1 MEKAT
6 QPEAV
11 SSVLKVF
18 SILQALGEQKEIGVS
33 ELSQRL
39 MMSKATTYRFL
50 QTMKTLGYISQQ
62 GESDKYSLTIKLF
75 ELGSKSLEYV
85 DLIAL
90 ADKEMRL
97 ISEQTNEALHLG
109 ALDENAIIY
118 IHKID
123 SGYNLRMQ
131 SKIGRRNPIYSTA
144 IGKVLLA
151 EREEGFIREILSDIN
166 FIKHTDRTLEN
177 TEQLLS
183 ELRIVRKQSYAEDNE
198 EQEPGLRC
206 IAAPIYDRF
215 GIVIAG
221 LSISFPTVRFDEK
234 RISYYVGLLHH
245 AGKNISEQLGYR
257 HYPVKSAEPSA

>member
-18 SILQALGEQKEIGVS
+18 SILQALGEQKEVGVS

-62 GESDKYSLTIKLF
+62 GEADKYSLTIKLF

-85 DLIAL
+85 DLISL

-109 ALDENAIIY
+109 SLDESAIIY

-151 EREEGFIREILSDIN
+151 EREEVFIREILSDVN
-166 FIKHTDRTLEN
+166 FIKHTDKTLES

-183 ELRIVRKQSYAEDNE
+183 ELRLVQKQGYAEDNE

-221 LSISFPTVRFDEK
+221 LSISLPTVRFDEK
-234 RISYYVGLLHH
+234 RLSYYVGLLRH
-245 AGKNISEQLGYR
+245 AGKNISEHLGY
-257 HYPVKSAEPSA
+257 HNYSA

>member
-1 MEKAT
+1 MEKPT
-6 QPEAV
+6 QPESV

-50 QTMKTLGYISQQ
+50 QTMKTLGYITQ
-62 GESDKYSLTIKLF
+62 EEEADKYSLTLKLF
-75 ELGSKSLEYV
+75 ELGAKSLEYV
-85 DLIAL
+85 DLITL
-90 ADKEMRL
+90 ADKEMRN

-123 SGYNLRMQ
+123 SNYNLRMQ
-131 SKIGRRNPIYSTA
+131 SRIGRRNPLYSTA

-151 EREEGFIREILSDIN
+151 QRENDFIHQILSDVE
-166 FIKHTDRTLEN
+166 FIKHTDKTLEN
-177 TEQLLS
+177 EEQLLA
-183 ELRIVRKQSYAEDNE
+183 ELALVREQHFAEDNE

-215 GIVIAG
+215 GCVIAG
-221 LSISFPTVRFDEK
+221 LSISFPTIRFDEK
-234 RISYYVGLLHH
+234 RMSYYVGLLHK
-245 AGKNISEQLGYR
+245 AGKNISEQLGYNN
-257 HYPVKSAEPSA
+257 YLLK

>member
-1 MEKAT
+1 MVKPT
-6 QPEAV
+6 QPESV

-18 SILQALGEQKEIGVS
+18 SILNALGEQKSIGVS

-50 QTMKTLGYISQQ
+50 QTMKTLGYISQ
-62 GESDKYSLTIKLF
+62 ENEDDKYSLTLKLF

-85 DLIAL
+85 DLISL
-90 ADKEMRL
+90 ADKEMLL

-109 ALDENAIIY
+109 ALDDKAIIY

-123 SGYNLRMQ
+123 SNYNLRMQ
-131 SKIGRRNPIYSTA
+131 SKIGRRNPLYSTA

-151 EREEGFIREILSDIN
+151 AKEESFVRETLSEVE
-166 FIKHTDRTLEN
+166 FIKHTDKTLEN
-177 TEQLLS
+177 TDQLLV
-183 ELRIVRKQSYAEDNE
+183 ELETVKAQHYAEDNQ

-215 GIVIAG
+215 GNVIAG
-221 LSISFPTVRFDEK
+221 LSISFPTIRFDIERMPYYVDLLHQAGE
-234 RISYYVGLLHH
+234 RIS
-245 AGKNISEQLGYR
+245 SQLGYKN
-257 HYPVKSAEPSA
+257 YPAQQYTK

>member
-1 MEKAT
+1 MEKST
-6 QPEAV
+6 QPESV

-18 SILQALGEQKEIGVS
+18 SILQALGEQKDIGVS

-50 QTMKTLGYISQQ
+50 QTMKTLGYINQ
-62 GESDKYSLTIKLF
+62 ENEADKYSLTLKLF

-85 DLIAL
+85 DLVTL

-109 ALDENAIIY
+109 TLDESAIIY

-123 SGYNLRMQ
+123 SNYSLRMQ
-131 SKIGRRNPIYSTA
+131 SKIGRRNPLYSTA

-151 EREEGFIREILSDIN
+151 EREESFVRNTLYDVE
-166 FIKHTDRTLEN
+166 FIKHTEKTLEN
-177 TEQLLS
+177 TDQLLS
-183 ELRIVRKQSYAEDNE
+183 ELKVVKAQHYSEDNQ

-215 GIVIAG
+215 GSVIAG
-221 LSISFPTVRFDEK
+221 ISISLPTIRFDEK
-234 RISYYVGLLHH
+234 RIPYYVDLLHK
-245 AGKNISEQLGYR
+245 AGKSISSQLGYKN
-257 HYPVKSAEPSA
+257 YPAN